1 MDAARLIAITRFAIG
16 TARDGH
22 SVVAE
27 AWQAHALV
35 QAVVGYLD
43 GSPLPGA
50 RAGPVRAAW
59 LTSVRRPSRALDDLL
74 AIVGEAGAA
83 LVAIVRSD
91 DEVGLYLSCVEA
103 ADAIDE
109 AAANVRLLA
118 VRSAPGP
125 EPP

>member
-16 TARDGH
+16 AARDGH
-22 SVVAE
+22 AVVAE

-35 QAVVGYLD
+35 QAVIGHLD
-43 GSPLPGA
+43 GSPLSGA
-50 RAGPVRAAW
+50 AGPVRAAR
-59 LTSVRRPSRALDDLL
+59 LTSIRGQGRVLDDLL
-74 AIVGEAGAA
+74 TIVGEAGAA

-103 ADAIDE
+103 ADAIDD
-109 AAANVRLLA
+109 AAAEVRMLA
-118 VRSAPGP
+118 DRRVPGP